1 MRIFV
6 LGNINAGKT
15 FTAKKLKVKFPSYE
29 VLSID
34 EYRKNLSDG
43 TYEGEEK
50 TVSAFIRDIKENSNA
65 IIEYSGGKNIT
76 DRFIDSIDKNSFV
89 ILEVTEDI
97 EECISRLKDK
107 NLSLTPYPKVTEK
120 IEDTII
126 RLDSEFKNNA
136 VYNNFKN
143 KYLKKFVVNSNIDL
157 ETLNL
162 NHYELAIKLAQILY
176 RKTDYLIS
184 YGSLA
189 RGELNKFSDL
199 DLYLVT
205 NRSKEEILDL
215 IKNKIKCKKI
225 IIQKNLICL
234 YTTKEFNEILVE
246 LTIVD
251 QLDKIKPFY
260 STGRIIEVDKSLLF
274 GNNEVLDTLEEYKVD
289 KQYNF
294 EEDFDAIVAKLDYYT
309 ESLLKMHKKSDIYK
323 YYFHSNIVLH
333 EYIKLSYFLNGG
345 RNANYS
351 PSNAVDIIGLELIKA
366 IKYDF
371 KVNTMD
377 HYHTVRAL
385 VNELISAS
393 KIYKE
398 SKDFKDS
405 SNLEKQVD

>member
-76 DRFIDSIDKNSFV
+76 DRFIDSIEKNSFV

-309 ESLLKMHKKSDIYK
+309 ESLLKMHKKSDTYK

-393 KIYKE
+393 KIYKK